1 MKLLS
6 SYQNGNYTVSIYD
19 DGTKVREGDVEV
31 FKPAFPE
38 CIDMKITNYCDLG
51 CPYCHEDST
60 IKGKHAV
67 LDTDVVTFLNSLA
80 PYTELAIGGGNP
92 LSHPDLRDLLE
103 LCKSR
108 SIICNLTVNQHHFEL
123 YRLYLHDLTHQK
135 LIYGLGISVTVP
147 TDAFLAKIK
156 HFPNAVIHTI
166 AGITPTIDYERLMGH
181 GLKVLVLGYKQFR
194 RGEVYYTDHSI
205 DANIGILKQ
214 ELMTLA
220 KGFRVISFDNLALK
234 QLDVQGMLPK
244 AVWNEFY
251 MGDDGGFTMYIDLVE
266 RKFARNSTS
275 TTRHELL
282 SDIRDMFAVVNKE

>member
-31 FKPAFPE
+31 FKPTFPE

-67 LDTDVVTFLNSLA
+67 IDSLSFAFLNSLA

-92 LSHPDLRDLLE
+92 LAHPALTQFLII
-103 LCKSR
+103 CKTNKV
-108 SIICNLTVNQHHFEL
+108 ICNLTVNQVHFEQSKA
-123 YRLYLHDLTHQK
+123 YLKHLTDEK
-135 LIYGLGISVTVP
+135 LIYGLGISVTDP
-147 TDAFLAKIK
+147 TDELIGKIK
-156 HFPNAVIHTI
+156 QFPNAVIHTI
-166 AGITPTIDYERLMGH
+166 AGVTTISDYQRMMGH
-181 GLKVLVLGYKQFR
+181 DLKVLVLGYKQFR
-194 RGEVYYTDHSI
+194 RGKVYYTDHSI
-205 DANIGILKQ
+205 DTNIHILKQ

-220 KGFRVISFDNLALK
+220 RGFRIISFDNLALK

-282 SDIRDMFAVVNKE
+282 PDIRDMFAVVNKE

>member
-67 LDTDVVTFLNSLA
+67 LDTDIVKFLDSLA

-92 LSHPDLRDLLE
+92 LAHPDLRDLLE

-108 SIICNLTVNQHHFEL
+108 NIICNLTVNQRHFDL
-123 YRLYLHDLTHQK
+123 YSSYLLDLTYQK
-135 LIYGLGISVTVP
+135 LIYGLGISVDDP
-147 TDAFLAKIK
+147 TDALLKKIK

-166 AGITPTIDYERLMGH
+166 AGITTISDYQRMMGH

-194 RGEVYYTDHSI
+194 RGAVYYTSHSI
-205 DANIGILKQ
+205 AINISILKQ
-214 ELMTLA
+214 QLMTLA

-234 QLDVQGMLPK
+234 QLDVQSMLPK

-266 RKFARNSTS
+266 RKFARNSTA

-282 SDIRDMFAVVNKE
+282 PDIRDMFAVVNKE